1 MKLIEL
7 IRRESTISL
16 GKIIFIGLLAGLT
29 QALVLSLINAAASEN
44 AGKEGKTFGLLLM
57 FTATLIGHILA
68 QKYILVTS
76 TELVE
81 GVLSSIRLRVVEKI
95 RASEL
100 QSFEKIGRTRIYSN
114 VTKET
119 VTISQ
124 ATPPIVVAAQSA
136 IMIFFAMIYL
146 AWLSLPVVFV
156 TVIISAIGIS
166 FHLVRRRE
174 RYEYMKKAH
183 SRENDFFELLTH
195 LLDGFKEI
203 KMSAARSEDLV
214 EHLRVVSEK
223 LEELKVR
230 YGHQFAI
237 HFIFSQTAFY
247 VLIASI
253 VFLLPQ
259 MAQTP
264 HEVLAKST
272 AAILFIIGPMTNFIG
287 SIPSFSNANVAA
299 ENIYKLEEELGRG
312 HDVPTGPST
321 EAATLWRIDA
331 FNEIRFEKVLFNYV
345 DDNGQPAFS
354 LAPID
359 LSISAGEIVF
369 IVGGNGSGKSTF
381 LKLLTG
387 LYFPTSGRIR
397 VDGIDLRKPDYPE
410 YRNLFAAIF
419 SDYHLFDRLYGVN
432 SLYGSRGVDDQRV
445 QELLKEMGLDSK
457 TQWLDDHFTNLDLS
471 TGQRKRLALLS
482 SLLEDKPIYV
492 FDEWAAEQDPSFRKY
507 FYEVVLQNLK
517 NQGKTIIVATHDEK
531 YFHVADR
538 VMKMEYG
545 QFVSRKRA
553 VRQPKGRR

>member
-1 MKLIEL
+1 MKLLEL
-7 IRRESTISL
+7 IKRESNVSFV
-16 GKIIFIGLLAGLT
+16 KITLIGVLAGLT

-44 AGKEGKTFGLLLM
+44 AVKEGKNFSLLLM
-57 FTATLIGHILA
+57 FTAALVGHILS
-68 QKYILVTS
+68 QKYILQTS

-81 GVLSSIRLRVVEKI
+81 AVLSSIRLRVVEKI

-100 QSFEKIGRTRIYSN
+100 QSFEKIGRARIYSN

-124 ATPPIVVAAQSA
+124 ATPQIVVATQSG
-136 IMIFFAMIYL
+136 IMMFFAMIYL
-146 AWLSLPVVFV
+146 AWLSLPVFFA
-156 TVIISAIGIS
+156 TVVLSVIGVS

-174 RYEYMKKAH
+174 RYEYMQKAH
-183 SRENDFFELLTH
+183 SRENEFFELLTH
-195 LLDGFKEI
+195 LLDGFKEV
-203 KMSAARSEDLV
+203 KMSTARSEDLV
-214 EHLRVVSEK
+214 EHIRAVSAA

-230 YGHQFAI
+230 YGHQFAV

-247 VLIASI
+247 VLIATI

-259 MAQTP
+259 MAETS

-272 AAILFIIGPMTNFIG
+272 AAILFIIGPLTNFIG
-287 SIPSFSNANVAA
+287 SIPAFANANVAA
-299 ENIYKLEEELGRG
+299 ENIFELEEELDKG
-312 HDVPTGPST
+312 HEAPTSLST
-321 EAATLWRIDA
+321 EAAASRRVDP
-331 FNEIRFEKVLFNYV
+331 FDEIEFERVLFDYV
-345 DDNGQPAFS
+345 DNNGQPTFS

-359 LSISAGEIVF
+359 LTIYAGEIVF

-387 LYFPTSGRIR
+387 LYFPTSGRIK
-397 VDGIDLRKPDYPE
+397 VGGIDIRKLDYPE

-419 SDYHLFDRLYGVN
+419 SDYHLFDRLYGVDR
-432 SLYGSRGVDDQRV
+432 LYGSRGVDDQHV
-445 QELLKEMGLDSK
+445 QVLLKEMDLDSK
-457 TQWLDDHFTNLDLS
+457 TQWLDDHFTNLNLS

-482 SLLEDKPIYV
+482 SLLENKPIYV

-507 FYEVVLQNLK
+507 FYETLLQDLK
-517 NQGKTIIVATHDEK
+517 ARGKTIIVATHDEK

-545 QFVSRKRA
+545 QFVSRKDEDSHD
-553 VRQPKGRR
+553 

>member
-1 MKLIEL
+1 MKLLEL
-7 IRRESTISL
+7 IRRESSVSL
-16 GKIIFIGLLAGLT
+16 VKIIFIGLLAGLT
-29 QALVLSLINAAASEN
+29 QALVLSLINAAGSEK
-44 AGKEGKTFGLLLM
+44 AAQEGKTFGLLLM
-57 FTATLIGHILA
+57 FTATLVGHILA

-81 GVLSSIRLRVVEKI
+81 GVLSSIRLRVVGKI
-95 RASEL
+95 SASEL
-100 QSFEKIGRTRIYSN
+100 QSFEKIGRARIYSN

-124 ATPPIVVAAQSA
+124 ATPPIVVAAQSGV
-136 IMIFFAMIYL
+136 MIFFALIYL
-146 AWLSLPVVFV
+146 AWLSLPVFFV
-156 TVIISAIGIS
+156 TVILSAVGIS
-166 FHLVRRRE
+166 FHLIRRRE
-174 RYEYMKKAH
+174 RYEYMQKAH
-183 SRENDFFELLTH
+183 ERENEFFELLTH
-195 LLDGFKEI
+195 LLDGFKEV
-203 KMSAARSEDLV
+203 KMSTARSEDLV
-214 EHLRVVSEK
+214 EHLRAVSAS

-237 HFIFSQTAFY
+237 HYIFSQTAFY

-259 MAQTP
+259 MAQTT

-272 AAILFIIGPMTNFIG
+272 ATILFIIGPLSNFIG
-287 SIPSFSNANVAA
+287 SIPSFASANVAA
-299 ENIYKLEEELGRG
+299 ENIYELEEELDRG
-312 HDVPTGPST
+312 HETPASLPT
-321 EAATLWRIDA
+321 AASPLRGMDA

-345 DDNGQPAFS
+345 DNNGQPTFS
-354 LAPID
+354 LTPID
-359 LSISAGEIVF
+359 LTISAGETVF

-387 LYFPTSGRIR
+387 LYFPTSGKIR
-397 VDGIDLRKPDYPE
+397 VDGVDLRKPNYPE
-410 YRNLFAAIF
+410 YRDLFAAIF

-432 SLYGSRGVDDQRV
+432 SLYGSRGVGYQHV
-445 QELLKEMGLDSK
+445 QGLLKEMGLDSK

-482 SLLEDKPIYV
+482 SLLENKPIYV
-492 FDEWAAEQDPSFRKY
+492 FDEWAAEQDPDFRKY

-545 QFVSRKRA
+545 QFVSRKDEDSHD
-553 VRQPKGRR
+553 